1 MEVRSLKTLIGRSR
15 YARVTVS
22 LVTALIGG
30 ILFKLLHLPVPWLLG
45 PMLTVLA
52 GSNFMKESYEWPQ
65 QFRSVGMV
73 IVGYTIGLSMTMPA
87 LRQMSHQLPNML
99 LMTVL
104 LLLLCVGIAF
114 INHRLSGIDYNSA
127 LLGSIPGGLT
137 QVISLAEETEG
148 INLLAVMMTQVIRLI
163 MIIVI
168 IPLLVFSPFFDHGQT
183 VTTAAIPSTIATAA
197 HSSSSPL
204 IMLLFAVVCIAG
216 AFLGKKIHLPT
227 PLLLGPVIA
236 TATLQLLGL
245 TGTALPGWIINAAQ
259 LLIGVNVGMMLKPGR
274 MEHKF
279 RTISI
284 AIGCGLLLV
293 VGAWGLSL
301 LLVYVQSVSGATA
314 LLSLAPGGMDQMGII
329 AHEIGADLAIVAGYQ
344 LFRTFFIMFAI
355 PPLIRLLFRIQKK
368 KKSTKQGDIV

>member
-1 MEVRSLKTLIGRSR
+1 MMKLVGRSR
-15 YARVTVS
+15 YARIIAS

-45 PMLTVLA
+45 PMLAVLV
-52 GSNFMKESYEWPQ
+52 GSNLMEDRYEWPQ
-65 QFRSVGMV
+65 QFRSIGMV
-73 IVGYTIGLSMTMPA
+73 IVGYTIGLSMTLTA
-87 LRQMSHQLPNML
+87 LRQMSHQLPYML

-104 LLLLCVGIAF
+104 LLLLCSGIAY
-114 INHRLSGIDYNSA
+114 INSRLSGIDYNSA

-148 INLLAVMMTQVIRLI
+148 INLLAVMITQVIRLI

-168 IPLLVFSPFFDHGQT
+168 IPLLVFSPFFAHGHGD
-183 VTTAAIPSTIATAA
+183 TTAAIPSTIATAT
-197 HSSSSPL
+197 HSSNPL

-216 AFLGKKIHLPT
+216 AFLGKRIHLPT
-227 PLLLGPVIA
+227 SLLLGPVIA
-236 TATLQLLGL
+236 TATLQLLGI
-245 TGTALPGWIINAAQ
+245 TGMALPGWIINTAQ
-259 LLIGVNVGMMLKPGR
+259 LLIGVNVGLMLKPGR

-355 PPLIRLLFRIQKK
+355 PPLVRLLFRIQKK
-368 KKSTKQGDIV
+368 KKTIKQGEIV